1 MIEIL
6 RAARGTLS
14 PNAITKVVIRICP
27 RLVDQYYYIIARVEE
42 GMEHFD
48 RERVPESQ
56 SVDVL
61 DIVVDS
67 ELMY

>member
-1 MIEIL
+1 MAPK
-6 RAARGTLS
+6 RNNPGPQRVKYS
-14 PNAITKVVIRICP
+14 
-27 RLVDQYYYIIARVEE
+27 VEE
-42 GMEHFD
+42 GTEHFD